1 MVDRHTMCPIYWAYD
16 SRSNKLIG
24 QNQIDI
30 PYFLNEYFFCILY
43 LLSIVGLFFF
53 SFEIFLILIS
63 LDHIRLT
70 LMGITPWLGHDCGW
84 GCITYKPTILEIFTN
99 ISAQIFFQ
107 VIKRITNGG
116 ADYSFECIGDTG
128 TVTTALKSCCDV
140 NSLSSLFHQRI
151 KFLHARI
158 STLKL
163 DAVLLPFYSYI
174 GLGFDCY
181 SWCTKDEARDNSSLW
196 ITS

>member
-1 MVDRHTMCPIYWAYD
+1 MNIFSAFFIYFPLLDCLFLFWSFSD
-16 SRSNKLIG
+16 SYLHWTILG
-24 QNQIDI
+24 W
-30 PYFLNEYFFCILY
+30 PY
-43 LLSIVGLFFF
+43 
-53 SFEIFLILIS
+53 
-63 LDHIRLT
+63 

-99 ISAQIFFQ
+99 IAAQIFFQ

-151 KFLHARI
+151 KFLHSRI

-163 DAVLLPFYSYI
+163 DAVWLPFYSYI
-174 GLGFDCY
+174 GLGSGCY